1 MSISRRFVRS
11 AQQRMNMGYFHPH
24 GASLQP
30 CLRKQHLIYDT
41 DGVGLVLTD
50 DPAHFGSFNVSLQ
63 RPLGIGRCY
72 GKALMLRFR
81 KLVLCVRGTSSIV
94 VRLSQVAERLP
105 MSCIVIPSAANVI
118 KSLRITLATGMG

>member
-50 DPAHFGSFNVSLQ
+50 DPAHFGSFNISTQ
-63 RPLGIGRCY
+63 RPLGVGRYY
-72 GKALMLRFR
+72 GEALVLRLG
-81 KLVLCVRGTSSIV
+81 KLVLCDQGTSLV
-94 VRLSQVAERLP
+94 TARLSEENAYQCL
-105 MSCIVIPSAANVI
+105 
-118 KSLRITLATGMG
+118 G